1 MKQIKIGSA
10 VYPVLGETILYPSG
24 NAVVR
29 NRLEV
34 HMAVDGMAYADF
46 EGIFNGKDLSSIV
59 IEEYKGDEAKE
70 DELANSLSLSNYV
83 YIASVGK
90 KRVDTVNPTDGA
102 VKSEMHY
109 VCELEQ
115 PLYMELLA
123 MNLQTQFASMVK

>member
-10 VYPVLGETILYPSG
+10 VYPVLKETILYPSG

-29 NRLEV
+29 NRLEI
-34 HMAVDGMAYADF
+34 HMPADDMAYADF
-46 EGIFNGKDLSSIV
+46 EAIFDGKDLSSIV

-90 KRVDTVNPTDGA
+90 KRVDTVNPTDGT